1 MILEVPVIIAFLGG
15 LVLLCIILKLLSFS
29 FKTLLKFAL
38 NAIIG
43 GAILFLYNMFL
54 ATLTGFVIPIT
65 WVSALI
71 VGIFGVPGLLLLVVL
86 TIFF

>member
-1 MILEVPVIIAFLGG
+1 MIMELPVILAFLGG

-43 GAILFLYNMFL
+43 GALLFLYNMFL
-54 ATLTGFVIPIT
+54 ATVVGFAIPIT
-65 WVSALI
+65 WISALV
-71 VGIFGVPGLLLLVVL
+71 VGILGIPGLLLLVIL
-86 TIFF
+86 TIVF